1 MLELAVASHIEQQ
14 QDTGSV
20 EDPWVWQD
28 DLFSDGDDN
37 DVDDSIM
44 HQLLDTYMQAASQR
58 YTAPRGRKRRRQDH
72 LVDLLD
78 EYQHTDRKL
87 FRGLVRMT
95 PTAFEDLVTRLHQT
109 RAFNAGQLE
118 RSEVREQVAVALY
131 RFGRSGNGAGFRDIA
146 LHCGCSQGSVNNWTR
161 RTIEALLEITPE
173 VLTFATEDER
183 SRSARWVSNHVDVP
197 EWSRGWLVA
206 DGTHIPLAWKPAL
219 YHVDYFSYKHMYSCN
234 IALVMLPHSLRI
246 VESVVGHPGT
256 SQDSRVWTSGSQ
268 ILAKPRLHLDDGEFV
283 WVDGGY
289 GFSPFTVGPFTN
301 KAADQSRDLSY
312 FNRWLSRIR
321 VRAEH
326 GIAYLKN
333 RFQLL
338 KGYRG
343 NMYRDEDH
351 CTASKAI
358 QACIVAHTFASRYD
372 KPDDVADYLLEDYS
386 ESDVNEVLSDLQRYE
401 QATEPARRT
410 WQDNQAQYEADLAAA
425 TEGMSDTQRTQFR
438 VDQARDLREEMLRA
452 LFNHHRRE
460 PEDTSVLSRR
470 YERTIAAY
478 NAMME
483 RQTGSRARS
492 TATSRSQ
499 TGRSQS
505 TQNTNNVASRAQ

>member
-1 MLELAVASHIEQQ
+1 MVRTSKRVELLNSIESMLELAVASHIEQQ

-44 HQLLDTYMQAASQR
+44 HQLLNTYMQAASQR

-146 LHCGCSQGSVNNWTR
+146 LHCGCSQGSVNNWTQ

-234 IALVMLPHSLRI
+234 IALVMLPHSLCI
-246 VESVVGHPGT
+246 VESIVGHPGT
-256 SQDSRVWTSGSQ
+256 SQDSHVWTSGSQ
-268 ILAKPRLHLDDGEFV
+268 ILAKPRLHLDD
-283 WVDGGY
+283 
-289 GFSPFTVGPFTN
+289 VGPFTN

-321 VRAEH
+321 
-326 GIAYLKN
+326 
-333 RFQLL
+333 LL
-338 KGYRG
+338 KGYQG

-386 ESDVNEVLSDLQRYE
+386 ESNVNEVLSDLQRYE

-410 WQDNQAQYEADLAAA
+410 RRDNQAQYEADLAAA
-425 TEGMSDTQRTQFR
+425 TEGMSDTQRTRFR

>member
-1 MLELAVASHIEQQ
+1 MVRTSKRVELLNSIESMLELAVASHIEQQ

-312 FNRWLSRIR
+312 FN
-321 VRAEH
+321 
-326 GIAYLKN
+326 
-333 RFQLL
+333 
-338 KGYRG
+338 
-343 NMYRDEDH
+343 
-351 CTASKAI
+351 
-358 QACIVAHTFASRYD
+358 SRYD

-386 ESDVNEVLSDLQRYE
+386 ESDVNKVLSDLQRYE

-410 WQDNQAQYEADLAAA
+410 RRDNQAQYEADLAAA
-425 TEGMSDTQRTQFR
+425 TEGMSDTQRTRFR